1 MKAGAHT
8 PEELE
13 TLFEDTIV
21 LRDDQALVAL
31 FEGGA
36 VLVAERQLSAR
47 GGEAIA
53 RLALA
58 CWSGEQTYIA
68 DPECVIQTHDIALII
83 TERGIN
89 VAHRGS
95 DGAWRYA
102 IVRLSFDPTT
112 AQQNP

>member
-1 MKAGAHT
+1 MRAGAYT

-21 LRDDQALVAL
+21 LRDDQALMAL
-31 FEGGA
+31 FEDGA
-36 VLVAERQLSAR
+36 LLVAEHQVRAR

-53 RLALA
+53 RLVLA
-58 CWSGEQTYIA
+58 YWSDEQTYIA
-68 DPECVIQTHDIALII
+68 DPESVIQTHDIALII

-95 DGAWRYA
+95 DGAWRYV
-102 IVRLSFDPTT
+102 ITFIRFDT
-112 AQQNP
+112 ASG